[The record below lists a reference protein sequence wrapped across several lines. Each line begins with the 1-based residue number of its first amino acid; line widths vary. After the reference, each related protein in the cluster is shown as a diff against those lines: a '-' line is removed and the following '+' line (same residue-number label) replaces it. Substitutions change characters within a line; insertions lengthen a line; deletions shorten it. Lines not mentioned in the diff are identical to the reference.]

1 MDRIISIISDH
12 VWIDGT
18 YKPAI
23 ISVDRKSGRIIQVIN
38 GHKEISDSGSEV
50 LLCKDTYILPGIIDC
65 HTHTAM
71 GGPGGDMNDD
81 VNDPNHFV
89 TPFFRAIDATDIFS
103 EYYYDAEKAGIN
115 MVCVLPGSRSVVGGQ
130 AGVVL
135 TGGNDPFRRII
146 SENVGMK
153 VALGARPLMYARA
166 ASKSPQTKMAVYQ
179 MLKES
184 YLEANSY
191 SKKQK
196 VGRDLGFEGW
206 SPVME
211 GKAPLRVHCHRAD
224 DILKAIK
231 FTDEQ
236 GLKLVIEHGTEAL
249 EVSDEIIKR
258 DIPVVCTNTIYRVP
272 QIKEEQRATP
282 EYASELMKK
291 GVRVALSTNFP
302 EVAWDALYIQSCEC
316 LKNGVPYS
324 QVISSLTEIPAQ
336 IIGLDKETGS
346 IEEGKWAD
354 LSFWSGKFG
363 DFHTLPLGV
372 MTHGELRIKEKLI

>member
-1 MDRIISIISDH
+1 MNPIISIISDH

-18 YKPAI
+18 YKPAT
-23 ISVDRKSGRIIQVIN
+23 ISVDRESGRIIQVIN
-38 GHKEISDSGSEV
+38 GHTELSDSGSEV

-65 HTHTAM
+65 HTHTSM

-103 EYYYDAEKAGIN
+103 EDYYDAEKAGIN

-135 TGGNDPFRRII
+135 TGGNDPFSRII

-166 ASKSPQTKMAVYQ
+166 TSKSPQTKMAVYQ

-184 YLEANSY
+184 YLEANSF
-191 SKKQK
+191 SKKQEAQ
-196 VGRDLGFEGW
+196 RDLGFEGW
-206 SPVME
+206 STVME

-231 FTDEQ
+231 FADEQ

-258 DIPVVCTNTIYRVP
+258 DIPVVCTNTIYR
-272 QIKEEQRATP
+272 
-282 EYASELMKK
+282 
-291 GVRVALSTNFP
+291 
-302 EVAWDALYIQSCEC
+302 
-316 LKNGVPYS
+316 
-324 QVISSLTEIPAQ
+324 
-336 IIGLDKETGS
+336 
-346 IEEGKWAD
+346 
-354 LSFWSGKFG
+354 
-363 DFHTLPLGV
+363 
-372 MTHGELRIKEKLI
+372 